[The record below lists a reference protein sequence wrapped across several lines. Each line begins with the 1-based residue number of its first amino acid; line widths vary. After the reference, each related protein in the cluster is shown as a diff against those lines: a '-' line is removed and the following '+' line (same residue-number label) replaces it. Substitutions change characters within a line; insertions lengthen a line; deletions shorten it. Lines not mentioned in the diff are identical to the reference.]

1 MPVRCNLVVCILLLL
16 ALIHPTPAR
25 AGPYEDGDLAF
36 RRKNYAIAMKH
47 WLPIAKAGHPLAQ
60 VGVATLY
67 YGGLGVALD
76 YRSAFDWYSKAA
88 EQGVA
93 QAEYMSGAMYRDGRG
108 VDRDEEK
115 AAALFLKAAEHGIQG
130 AQYSMGLSYLNGRGV
145 AVDYAEAYYWFSIA
159 ANAQGRDNAQLR
171 TTATY
176 MRDQAAA
183 KLAKEEV
190 TKINERVAI
199 QRATSTR

>member
-1 MPVRCNLVVCILLLL
+1 MPARYELIAKILLLL
-16 ALIHPTPAR
+16 ALVHPTPAR

-47 WLPIAKAGHPLAQ
+47 WLPMATAGHPLAQ

-67 YGGLGVALD
+67 YGGLGVVLD
-76 YRSAFDWYSKAA
+76 YRLAFDWYSKAA

-108 VDRDEEK
+108 VEQDEIK
-115 AAALFLKAAEHGIQG
+115 AAALFRKAAEHGIQG
-130 AQYSMGLSYLNGRGV
+130 AQYSLGLIYLKGSGV
-145 AVDYAEAYYWFSIA
+145 ARDYAEAYYWFSLA
-159 ANAQGRDNAQLR
+159 ASAQGKDKAQLR

-183 KLAKEEV
+183 RLDKEEV
-190 TKINERVAI
+190 AKIRERVAV
-199 QRATSTR
+199 QQSAAPR